1 MPIEIYRQNYNP
13 ELAKEVSEGNQNT
26 DRPNLMNSNE
36 SQRKQLIQHKQK
48 TSGGYHVDA
57 NQAKG

>member
-36 SQRKQLIQHKQK
+36 S
-48 TSGGYHVDA
+48 
-57 NQAKG
+57 